1 MTIPLMSDPICLAR
15 NQPVLPTYSLGAR
28 LLRQAWVIMSC
39 VLLAMLA
46 VMYWVSQAEPVYRAV
61 ATLQLEKERVKITEA
76 NILERSKISMALNDP
91 FLYTQYEK
99 LKSRALAE
107 KVIREVNLPV
117 TALAAADPVADL
129 LTRLHIEPVARTQ
142 LLKIYYESTDSALA
156 VAVVNGVVDTLIQ
169 LNQEAQPPTIHL
181 LRKMQTLR
189 VVSDTFLPSLEVVER
204 ARLLRPPWY
213 TQYARVIIAAILGG
227 LLAGVIL
234 ALLRERFGKK
244 PMSVNALQAMSGLPV
259 LGSIPRVRGFAKR
272 RLVQAALRNVGSPAA
287 EAYRV
292 ATANLHF
299 SGVNRPPQIVLLTSV
314 NAAEGKSTSA
324 AYLAIQQAR
333 QGLKVLL
340 IDADLRKPSLHRYL
354 GVANR
359 RGLSDYLR
367 GDAEVAAITQVIPQV
382 KGLYFLAAGG
392 KVQNPANLLSQASL
406 SPLLQRATQ
415 YFDSIVIDAST
426 LVGFADVLYLSA
438 LADAT
443 LIVTNAENVN
453 PIRLLHAVEQL
464 YRVKSNIVG
473 CLMLKSAE
481 NAPDY
486 RHYRLHQQYASEQHS
501 LSAVVKSKRKGL
513 NLALAP
519 NTNAT
524 VQ

>member
-1 MTIPLMSDPICLAR
+1 MTIPLMSDPIFLAR
-15 NQPVLPTYSLGAR
+15 NPPVLPTYSLRAR
-28 LLRQAWVIMSC
+28 LLRQAWVIVGC
-39 VLLAMLA
+39 VLLAIVA
-46 VMYWVSQAEPVYRAV
+46 VMYWLSQAEPVYRAV

-76 NILERSKISMALNDP
+76 NILERSKVSMALDDP

-129 LTRLHIEPVARTQ
+129 LSRLHIEPVARTQ
-142 LLKIYYESTDSALA
+142 LLKIHYESTDSALA

-169 LNQEAQPPTIHL
+169 LNQEAQPPTISL

-189 VVSDTFLPSLEVVER
+189 VVSDTFMPSLEVVER
-204 ARLLRPPWY
+204 ARLWRAPWY
-213 TQYARVIIAAILGG
+213 TQYAGAIIAAILGG
-227 LLAGVIL
+227 LLLGVIL

-299 SGVNRPPQIVLLTSV
+299 SGANHAPRITLLTSV
-314 NAAEGKSTSA
+314 NTAEGKSTSA

-367 GDAEVAAITQVIPQV
+367 GDAEVAAMTQVIPQV

-392 KVQNPANLLSQASL
+392 KVQHPANLLSQPSL
-406 SPLLQRATQ
+406 SLLLQRATQ

-453 PIRLLHAVEQL
+453 PMRLLHAVEQL
-464 YRVKSNIVG
+464 HRVKSNIVG
-473 CLMLKSAE
+473 CLMLKSPE

-486 RHYRLHQQYASEQHS
+486 HHYRLHQQYASEQHS
-501 LSAVVKSKRKGL
+501 LPAVVKSKRKGL
-513 NLALAP
+513 NLALTP

>member
-1 MTIPLMSDPICLAR
+1 MTIPLMSDPVLLAR
-15 NQPVLPTYSLGAR
+15 NRPLLPTYSLGAR
-28 LLRQAWVIMSC
+28 LLRQAGIIVSC
-39 VLLAMLA
+39 VLLAIVA
-46 VMYWVSQAEPVYRAV
+46 VMYWLSQTEPLYRAV
-61 ATLQLEKERVKITEA
+61 ATMQLEKERVKITEA
-76 NILERSKISMALNDP
+76 NILERSKISMALDDP

-117 TALAAADPVADL
+117 TALAAADPAADL
-129 LTRLHIEPVARTQ
+129 LAKLHIEPVARTQ
-142 LLKIYYESTDSALA
+142 LLKIHYESSDSALA
-156 VAVVNGVVDTLIQ
+156 VAVVNGVMDTLIQ
-169 LNQEAQPPTIHL
+169 LNQESQPPTINL
-181 LRKMQTLR
+181 LRKMQTLK
-189 VVSDTFLPSLEVVER
+189 VVSDTFMPSLEVVER
-204 ARLLRPPWY
+204 ARLWHIPWY
-213 TQYARVIIAAILGG
+213 TQYLGTVLGAILGG
-227 LLAGVIL
+227 LLLGVML

-244 PMSVNALQAMSGLPV
+244 PMSVNALQVMSGLPV

-272 RLVQAALRNVGSPAA
+272 RLVQTALRNVGSPAA

-299 SGVNRPPQIVLLTSV
+299 SGVNRAPQITLLTSV

-324 AYLAIQQAR
+324 AYVAIQQAR

-354 GVANR
+354 GVTNR

-367 GDAEVAAITQVIPQV
+367 GDAEVAAMTQMIPQV

-392 KVQNPANLLSQASL
+392 KVQHPTNLLAQPSL
-406 SPLLQRATQ
+406 SLLLRRATQ

-453 PIRLLHAVEQL
+453 PMRLLHAVEQL
-464 YRVKSNIVG
+464 HRVKSNIVG
-473 CLMLKSAE
+473 CLMLKSPE

-486 RHYRLHQQYASEQHS
+486 RHYRLHQQYASEHQS
-501 LSAVVKSKRKGL
+501 LPAVVKHKRKGL
-513 NLALAP
+513 NLALTP
-519 NTNAT
+519 NANAT

>member
-1 MTIPLMSDPICLAR
+1 MTIPLMSDPIFLAR
-15 NQPVLPTYSLGAR
+15 NHPVLPTYSLGAR
-28 LLRQAWVIMSC
+28 LLRQAWVVVGC
-39 VLLAMLA
+39 ALLAIVA
-46 VMYWVSQAEPVYRAV
+46 VMYWVSQTEPVYRAV

-76 NILERSKISMALNDP
+76 NILERSKVSMALDDP

-99 LKSRALAE
+99 LKSRVLAE

-129 LTRLHIEPVARTQ
+129 LSRLHIEPVARTQ
-142 LLKIYYESTDSALA
+142 LLKIHYASTDSALA

-169 LNQEAQPPTIHL
+169 LNQEAQPPTISL

-189 VVSDTFLPSLEVVER
+189 VVSDTFMPSLEVVER
-204 ARLLRPPWY
+204 ARLWRAPWY
-213 TQYARVIIAAILGG
+213 TQYAGAIIAAILGG
-227 LLAGVIL
+227 LLLGVIL

-299 SGVNRPPQIVLLTSV
+299 SGANHAPRITLLTSV
-314 NAAEGKSTSA
+314 NTAEGKSTSA

-367 GDAEVAAITQVIPQV
+367 GDAEVAAMTQ
-382 KGLYFLAAGG
+382 
-392 KVQNPANLLSQASL
+392 
-406 SPLLQRATQ
+406 
-415 YFDSIVIDAST
+415 VIDAST

-453 PIRLLHAVEQL
+453 PMRLLHAVEQL
-464 YRVKSNIVG
+464 HRVKSNIVG
-473 CLMLKSAE
+473 CLMLKSPE

-501 LSAVVKSKRKGL
+501 LPAVVKSNRKGL
-513 NLALAP
+513 NLALTP